1 MSETFDYIVVGGG
14 ASGAVVSSR
23 LAAAGASVLLLEAGG
38 TDKRLDVVVPGLVA
52 SVYANC
58 NWRYQI
64 EPDPT
69 RSNAPD
75 VQMAGKVLGG
85 GGSINSCVYVR
96 GNKDDF
102 DGWAALGC
110 EGWDYNSMLPSL
122 KRMETWQ
129 GGGDGHRG
137 GQGPI
142 HVEVQ
147 SDRGLANRAFIEA
160 ALQAGHPPTH
170 DYNGAHPLGVSYMQ
184 LNHRRGRRSQ
194 ASREY
199 LRRVA
204 PRNRITVLTDAF
216 TNRILFEGTRAVGVE
231 YVQAGEV
238 KRATAREE
246 IVLSAGA
253 YGSPKLLLVSGV
265 GPRADLEQHGIK
277 VVANVPGVGSN
288 LHDHPAV
295 MQRWHAKD
303 GVRTLNKVG
312 PADALVGL
320 GSYLLNGTGFLAMS
334 VCPVQVMTRTQT
346 TMQSPDLQLTF
357 APVAL
362 SRETDASGMFNVQ
375 LSKDPGFTGY
385 SIFLHPRSRG
395 AVSLRSANPADAP
408 RISLHLFENQD
419 DLRDVVNGLK
429 QVREI
434 MSQDAAKAISNGLMA
449 PEANCKTD
457 ADWEQY
463 ARVTAHT
470 AHHPVGTCKMG
481 VDDMAVVDPKLRVK
495 GVEGLRVSDASIMP
509 KVTSGNTNAPSM
521 AVGERA
527 AEIILSRRNSTFEE
541 SRQSA

>member
-1 MSETFDYIVVGGG
+1 MHETFDYVVVGGG
-14 ASGAVVSSR
+14 AAGSVVASR

-38 TDKRLDVVVPGLVA
+38 TDKRMDVVVPGLVA

-122 KRMETWQ
+122 RRMETWQ
-129 GGGDGHRG
+129 GGANAHRG
-137 GQGPI
+137 GSGPI

-147 SDRGLANRAFIEA
+147 TDRGAANRAFIEA
-160 ALQAGHPPTH
+160 ALQAGHPPTD
-170 DYNGAHPLGVSYMQ
+170 DYNGANPLGVSYMQ

-204 PRNRITVLTDAF
+204 PRSRITVLTDAF
-216 TNRILFEGTRAVGVE
+216 TNRVLFEGTRAIGVE
-231 YVQAGEV
+231 YQHEGETKQA
-238 KRATAREE
+238 RAREE
-246 IVLSAGA
+246 VVLSAGA

-265 GPRADLEQHGIK
+265 GPRADLEQLGVN
-277 VVANVPGVGSN
+277 VVAHVPGVGYN

-295 MQRWHAKD
+295 MQRWHAKE

-312 PADALVGL
+312 AVEAIVGL

-334 VCPVQVMTRTQT
+334 VCPVQVMTSTQPS
-346 TMQSPDLQLTF
+346 MQSPDLQLTF

-362 SRETDASGMFNVQ
+362 SRETDESGMFNVQ
-375 LSKDPGFTGY
+375 LAKDPGFTGY
-385 SIFLHPRSRG
+385 SIYLHPRSRG
-395 AVSLRSANPADAP
+395 RVTLRSSSPADPP
-408 RISLHLFENQD
+408 RISLHLFENHD
-419 DLRDVVNGLK
+419 DLRDVVTGLK

-434 MSQDAAKAISNGLMA
+434 MAQPAAAAISNGPMM

-481 VDDMAVVDPKLRVK
+481 VDDMAVVDTSLRVS
-495 GVEGLRVSDASIMP
+495 GVQGLRVVDASIMP

-521 AVGERA
+521 LIGERA
-527 AEIILSRRNSTFEE
+527 AELILSRRNSTFEP
-541 SRQSA
+541 SKRSA